1 MKVLLFNHRHMK
13 NDPHLADLLIDFDVV
28 RDPAYKYSKKAQERI
43 MSYPVFSFL
52 LAWFPIHHE
61 SMPRKEKN
69 TEDVKKYIEEMKK
82 EIQEIGQM
90 AEG

>member
-1 MKVLLFNHRHMK
+1 
-13 NDPHLADLLIDFDVV
+13 
-28 RDPAYKYSKKAQERI
+28 

-82 EIQEIGQM
+82 EIHEIGQM
-90 AEG
+90 AES